1 MGMDLTGRGGSM
13 SLTWDDWRSLLEL
26 AEQYGWQPEGTTG
39 PLDQGRL
46 SQDGKDQASG
56 RSWNGTYFS
65 NDHQLVADSDARAL
79 GQALLRAADDVRKRD
94 PRKSYDNYPCLPLV
108 AALADFGCSG
118 RFRIG

>member
-1 MGMDLTGRGGSM
+1 MGMDLIGRGGSM
-13 SLTWDDWRSLLEL
+13 SLNWDDWRSLLEL

-46 SQDGKDQASG
+46 SQEGKDQASG
-56 RSWNGTYFS
+56 HSWSGTYFS

-94 PRKSYDNYPCLPLV
+94 PRKSYGSYPCLPLV

>member
-1 MGMDLTGRGGSM
+1 MGMDLIGRGGSM
-13 SLTWDDWRSLLEL
+13 SLHWDDWRSLLKL
-26 AEQYGWQPEGTTG
+26 AKQYGWQPEGTSG
-39 PLDQGRL
+39 PLDQDRL
-46 SQDGKDQASG
+46 SQEGKDQASG
-56 RSWNGTYFS
+56 RSRNGTYFS